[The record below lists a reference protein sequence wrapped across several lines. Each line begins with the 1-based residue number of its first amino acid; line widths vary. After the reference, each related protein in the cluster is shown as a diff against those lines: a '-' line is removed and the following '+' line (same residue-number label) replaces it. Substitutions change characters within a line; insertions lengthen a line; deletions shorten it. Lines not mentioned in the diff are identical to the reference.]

1 MYQSQIDYIYNI
13 VQNIKN
19 SNIYKK
25 KIKNGN
31 GSNYNYYHFHLLSFS
46 KAEF

>member
-19 SNIYKK
+19 SNIYSK
-25 KIKNGN
+25 KNGN
-31 GSNYNYYHFHLLSFS
+31 DSNLNYYHFHLLSFS

>member
-19 SNIYKK
+19 SNVYSK

>member
-19 SNIYKK
+19 SNIYSKK
-25 KIKNGN
+25 NKNGN

>member
-19 SNIYKK
+19 SNMYSKNK
-25 KIKNGN
+25 KNGN

>member
-13 VQNIKN
+13 VQNVKN
-19 SNIYKK
+19 SNIYSK

-31 GSNYNYYHFHLLSFS
+31 GSNYNDYHFHLLSFS

>member
-19 SNIYKK
+19 SNIRS

>member
-19 SNIYKK
+19 SNICSKNKK
-25 KIKNGN
+25 MEMAVI
-31 GSNYNYYHFHLLSFS
+31 
-46 KAEF
+46 

>member
-19 SNIYKK
+19 SNMYSKNK
-25 KIKNGN
+25 KNGN
-31 GSNYNYYHFHLLSFS
+31 DSNYNYYHFHLLSFS

>member
-19 SNIYKK
+19 LNIYSKK
-25 KIKNGN
+25 NKNGN

-46 KAEF
+46 KVEF